1 MQEVNK
7 IDILLLKIRE
17 GKLCDDKHC
26 NINKYSTMFGYLLI
40 CTAIPNHE
48 WLSEK
53 QNNQSTSFLFRYMY
67 VCCLFAD
74 YDHSV
79 ELTVHGGINLKGIFN
94 IPQGFHQ
101 R

>member
-48 WLSEK
+48 
-53 QNNQSTSFLFRYMY
+53 
-67 VCCLFAD
+67 
-74 YDHSV
+74 
-79 ELTVHGGINLKGIFN
+79 
-94 IPQGFHQ
+94 
-101 R
+101 